1 MMSIAELTQSKGY
14 KNFMKYVY
22 GWGASIV
29 LVGALFKIQHY
40 PGASIMLIVGL
51 LTEALIFFFSAFEP
65 LAEELDWTLV
75 FPQLRGLDLDD
86 DNEPQPAREFDRVAT
101 PKASGANIPVS
112 GGVQTIGGGGVVING
127 GGSSAEGAAP
137 ASAGNAQASA
147 SAKGNAGGVVV
158 VGGSSSAL
166 AKFDE
171 MIEKAEITPG
181 MFEKLGKGLAN
192 LNKTIEN
199 LGETADVAGAAKT
212 FVEKVNVAADS
223 VTGLGEAYQKSTEA
237 LSASVGVLSETY
249 AATAQSFN
257 QTNNQIAEAYSKF
270 AEKLTTELN
279 SVDSLGAD
287 YAQKLSG
294 VNKNLSALNSVYE
307 LQLQNMNK
315 EVEASKKYFDGLDS
329 MVESMG
335 KTVDHTNKL
344 TEGVQQLEKN
354 VESLNNVYGNMLSS
368 LNVK

>member
-40 PGASIMLIVGL
+40 PGASIMLVVGL
-51 LTEALIFFFSAFEP
+51 MTEALIFFFSAFEP

-86 DNEPQPAREFDRVAT
+86 DNEPQSTREFERLAAPKKAEGRVAT
-101 PKASGANIPVS
+101 NEGNASAEAVATASKSHAATGKGNV
-112 GGVQTIGGGGVVING
+112 GGGGGVGYV
-127 GGSSAEGAAP
+127 GSA
-137 ASAGNAQASA
+137 
-147 SAKGNAGGVVV
+147 
-158 VGGSSSAL
+158 SAL

-171 MIEKAEITPG
+171 MIDKAEITPG

-199 LGETADVAGAAKT
+199 LGETADVAGATKT

-249 AATAQSFN
+249 ATTAQSFN

-270 AEKLTTELN
+270 AEKLTAELS
-279 SVDSLGAD
+279 SVDSLGVD

-329 MVESMG
+329 MIESMG
-335 KTVDHTNKL
+335 KTVDHTKKL

-368 LNVK
+368 LNIK